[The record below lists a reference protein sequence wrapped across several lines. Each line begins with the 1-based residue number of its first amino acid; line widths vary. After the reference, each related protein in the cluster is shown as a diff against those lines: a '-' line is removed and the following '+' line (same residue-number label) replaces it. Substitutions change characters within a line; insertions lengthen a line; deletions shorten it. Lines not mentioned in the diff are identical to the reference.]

1 MRIVLEKVGYEYQQ
15 GSPFSA
21 VALKDIDLT
30 IREGEFVALI
40 GHTGSGKSTLAQ
52 HLNGLIRPTQGTVYY
67 EDEEGRADIHG
78 KGYSKKSLRRQV
90 GLVFQYPEY
99 QLFEETVQKDV
110 AFGPKNLGLDK
121 DEIDARVKEA
131 ITRVGLDYDAVA
143 EKSPFELSGGQMRRV
158 AIAGVVAMRPGVL
171 VLDEPTAGLD
181 PGSREELLQMIKGL
195 HDSGTTIVMISH
207 NMDDV
212 ARYAGRIVVMQKGTV
227 VMDGTPREI
236 FSRGEELERMGLD
249 VPQSCR
255 LSLMLRKDGF
265 PDFPLCYR
273 PEEVTEAL
281 EKLLGGEGRAC

>member
-1 MRIVLEKVGYEYQQ
+1 VRIVLEKVGYEYQQ